1 MAAAKTDL
9 DQQCI
14 DTIRTLSIDAIQKA
28 NSGHPGAPMGLA
40 PAAFILWKRFLKH
53 NPKNPAW
60 IDRDRFVLSGGHAS
74 MLLYSLLYLNGYG
87 TTLDDLK
94 SFRQWKS
101 KTPGHPELGH
111 TAGVETTT
119 GPLGQGVA
127 NAVGMAMAERHLAAR
142 FNKPEKELIDH
153 YTYVMCGDGDLM
165 EGVANEAAS
174 LAGHLGLGK
183 LVLIY
188 DDNSISIEG
197 KTDITFTEDV
207 KAKFE
212 AMNWHVVEV
221 DDGND
226 TEKIAAAIQAG
237 KDETN
242 KPTLIKLSTHI
253 AYGSPAKQDTSA
265 AHGSPLGVEEI
276 KVVKKFYGLPAD
288 KDFYVSKEVL
298 EECRKAI
305 DLGGEKEEVWQNIF
319 HKYKNEFPESADN
332 FIDAISGFLTKG
344 WDSEIPQFTHNDA
357 PIATRAAS
365 GKVLNSIAK
374 NLPFLMGG
382 SADLAPSNKT
392 YLDSGKEF
400 QKNSYDGTNIRFGVR
415 EHAMASIMSGMYLH
429 SGVRPFGGTF
439 LVFADYMR
447 PAVRV
452 ASLMK
457 LPMIYVFTH
466 DSVAVGEDGPT
477 HQPVEH
483 VASLRAIPG
492 LNVVRPADAKETADA
507 WQQALKTLDSPTA
520 LVLSRQKLPVLDH
533 STTDGDLRY
542 GGYILKKT
550 EAVPDIILI
559 ASGSEVHICVE
570 AADTLKTKGV
580 NARVVSMP
588 SWELFEKA
596 SDAYKKRI
604 LPPEIKARIAVEAG
618 ISMGWE
624 RYTGDHGQIIG
635 IDRFGTSA
643 PGGKVL
649 AEYGFTSD
657 NIVKTALK
665 LKIEN

>member
-1 MAAAKTDL
+1 MASANTDL
-9 DQQCI
+9 NQQCI
-14 DTIRTLSIDAIQKA
+14 NTIRTLSMDAVQKA

-40 PAAFILWKRFLKH
+40 PAAFVLWNRFLKH
-53 NPKNPAW
+53 NPNNPAW

-74 MLLYSLLYLNGYG
+74 ALLYSMLYLNGYG

-101 KTPGHPELGH
+101 KTPGHPEYGH
-111 TAGVETTT
+111 TPGVETTT
-119 GPLGQGVA
+119 GPLGQGIA
-127 NAVGMAMAERHLAAR
+127 NAVGMAIAEKHLAAR
-142 FNKPEKELIDH
+142 FNKPGKELINH
-153 YTYVMCGDGDLM
+153 HTYVMCGDGDLM
-165 EGVANEAAS
+165 EGISSEAAS

-183 LVLIY
+183 LVMIY

-197 KTDITFTEDV
+197 STDITFTEDV
-207 KAKFE
+207 KARFE

-226 TEKIAAAIQAG
+226 TEKIAAAVQSG
-237 KDETN
+237 RDEAN
-242 KPTLIKLSTHI
+242 RPTLVKLKTHI
-253 AYGSPAKQDTSA
+253 AYGSPAKQDSA
-265 AHGSPLGVEEI
+265 DAHGAPLGADEI
-276 KVVKKFYGLPAD
+276 KKVKKFYGFPQD
-288 KDFYVSKEVL
+288 KDFYVPEAVL
-298 EECRKAI
+298 TECRKTV
-305 DLGGEKEEVWQNIF
+305 DVGEEKEERWQKIF
-319 HKYKNEFPESADN
+319 QGYKNEFPEMADQ

-344 WDSEIPQFTHNDA
+344 WNSEIPEFSHDDA

-365 GKVLNSIAK
+365 GKVLNGIAK

-392 YLDSGKEF
+392 FIQGAREF
-400 QKNSYDGTNIRFGVR
+400 QKDSPEGVNIRFGVR

-447 PAVRV
+447 PAIRV

-457 LPMIYVFTH
+457 LPLVYVFTH

-483 VASLRAIPG
+483 IASLRAIPG

-507 WQQALKTLDSPTA
+507 WQKALNTLNAPTA

-533 STTDGDLRY
+533 SNTDGDLRY
-542 GGYILKKT
+542 GAYIVNKSRTKPEL
-550 EAVPDIILI
+550 III
-559 ASGSEVHICVE
+559 ASGSEVHISVE
-570 AADTLKTKGV
+570 AVKILENKGIHT
-580 NARVVSMP
+580 RVVSMP
-588 SWELFEKA
+588 SWELFEKM
-596 SDAYKKRI
+596 SPSYRERI
-604 LPPEIKARIAVEAG
+604 LPPEIKNRIAVEAG

-624 RYTGDHGQIIG
+624 RYTGDSGRIIG
-635 IDRFGTSA
+635 INDFGTSA
-643 PGGKVL
+643 PGGTVL
-649 AEYGFTSD
+649 AEYGITPER
-657 NIVKTALK
+657 IVETALEMTGK
-665 LKIEN
+665 

>member
-1 MAAAKTDL
+1 MAAADNEL

-14 DTIRTLSIDAIQKA
+14 NTIRTLSIDAIEKA

-40 PAAFILWKRFLKH
+40 PAGFVLWKHFLRH

-87 TTLDDLK
+87 LTLDDLK

-101 KTPGHPELGH
+101 RTPGHPEYGQ
-111 TAGVETTT
+111 TPGVETTT

-127 NAVGMAMAERHLAAR
+127 NAVGMAIAERHMAAR
-142 FNKPEKELIDH
+142 FNEPGKELINH
-153 YTYVMCGDGDLM
+153 YTYAMCGDGDLM
-165 EGVANEAAS
+165 EGVTNEAVS

-183 LVLIY
+183 LILIY
-188 DDNSISIEG
+188 DDNDISIEG

-207 KAKFE
+207 KARFE

-226 TEKIAAAIQAG
+226 IEKIKSSIKAG
-237 KDETN
+237 QKETE
-242 KPTLIKLSTHI
+242 KPTLIKLTTHI
-253 AYGSPAKQDTSA
+253 AYGSPAKQDSA
-265 AHGSPLGVEEI
+265 DAHGAPLGPDEV
-276 KVVKKFYGLPAD
+276 KAVKKFFNFPEN
-288 KDFYVSKEVL
+288 KNFYVPEKVL
-298 EECRKAI
+298 ETCRQAVDTGI
-305 DLGGEKEEVWQNIF
+305 HMEEEWQKVF
-319 HKYKNEFPESADN
+319 QVYKNEFPEKADQ

-344 WDSEIPQFTHNDA
+344 WDSEIPVFKPSD
-357 PIATRAAS
+357 PPVATRAAS
-365 GKVLNSIAK
+365 GKVLNQIAK

-392 YLDSGKEF
+392 YIETSADF
-400 QKNSYDGTNIRFGVR
+400 QKNAYINTNIRFGVR

-447 PAVRV
+447 PAIRV

-457 LPMIYVFTH
+457 LPLIYVFTH

-483 VASLRAIPG
+483 LASLRAIPG
-492 LNVVRPADAKETADA
+492 LNVVRPADAVETADA

-520 LVLSRQKLPVLDH
+520 LILSRQKLPVLDH
-533 STTDGDLRY
+533 THTDGSLKY
-542 GGYILKKT
+542 GAYILNKT
-550 EAVPDIILI
+550 KTKPDIILI
-559 ASGSEVHICVE
+559 ASGSEVHICAD
-570 AADTLKTKGV
+570 AAEELEQKGIHV
-580 NARVVSMP
+580 RVLSMP

-596 SDAYKKRI
+596 SPSYKKRM
-604 LPPEIKARIAVEAG
+604 LPADIKKRIAVEAG

-624 RYTGDHGQIIG
+624 RYTGDNGKIIS

-649 AEYGFTSD
+649 AEYGFTKD
-657 NIVKTALK
+657 RIVSEAL
-665 LKIEN
+665 EMMEH